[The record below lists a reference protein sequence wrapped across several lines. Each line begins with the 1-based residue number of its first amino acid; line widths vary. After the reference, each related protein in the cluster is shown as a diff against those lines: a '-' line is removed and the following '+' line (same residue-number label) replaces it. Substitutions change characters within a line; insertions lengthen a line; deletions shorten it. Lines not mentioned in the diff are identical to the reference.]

1 LLFSVWV
8 DDEDDDDDDDD
19 DAILT
24 NNGSLL
30 EQVEE
35 GLANVENADVVVQVK
50 VLVKNSKLREL
61 NLIIILD
68 NIGLTARLK
77 TMSICFFFYFLLQ

>member
-68 NIGLTARLK
+68 NIG
-77 TMSICFFFYFLLQ
+77 